1 MSDILILLAL
11 QHGEVG
17 HVAPVRGISIAIG
30 AWLGG
35 RVLGEGDRRWRLVAA
50 VAFAGGVVALSFAK

>member
-1 MSDILILLAL
+1 MNSGVLAPAREVSILF
-11 QHGEVG
+11 
-17 HVAPVRGISIAIG
+17 G

-50 VAFAGGVVALSFAK
+50 VALAGGVVALKFSK

>member
-1 MSDILILLAL
+1 MNPGVLAL
-11 QHGEVG
+11 AREVS
-17 HVAPVRGISIAIG
+17 VLFG